1 MLTPYRS
8 IFAIPGALRFSLSG
22 LIGRMPISMVWL
34 AIIFVIVEKT
44 DSYALAGALSTLAA
58 ITAAISSPIWSRA
71 ADRYGQRKVLSLS
84 VPLSVTT
91 LFIFIQAVNHNL
103 PRWSWFCFVILMES
117 VFVGLGQMVRRRWTH
132 VLGDNRNLINAA
144 FSFEALA
151 DEVIF
156 TFGPIIATLVATTIS
171 PTAAVYTCMGFLL
184 VGGTIFLTSTGT
196 EPPAATHREKSS
208 SRAILSIPIVRAIV
222 ISYFFVGAFFSSV
235 NLTTIGYADD
245 YHHKSLTG
253 ILVAVWSIGSGIA
266 AFINGSIHWRISDS
280 KRYVLFV
287 ALLGLL
293 AIPLYIAALVTP
305 GNLFTMGIA
314 LFLNGFAIAPLL
326 VAGYSVVE
334 KNVPDS
340 QVTEAL
346 GWSLSALIIGNA
358 LPAFT
363 TGKIIDSYGA
373 APAYVIPIFCMAA
386 AFAVMI
392 KYQGTWRNP

>member
-34 AIIFVIVEKT
+34 SIIFVIVEKT

-58 ITAAISSPIWSRA
+58 ITAATSSPIWSRA
-71 ADRYGQRKVLSLS
+71 ADRYGQGKVLSIS
-84 VPLSVTT
+84 VPLSVST

-103 PRWSWFCFVILMES
+103 PRWSWFLFVILMES

-184 VGGTIFLTSTGT
+184 VGGTIFLTSIDT
-196 EPPAATHREKSS
+196 EPPATHHLEKSS
-208 SRAILSIPIVRAIV
+208 AKSILSIPIVRAVV
-222 ISYFFVGAFFSSV
+222 ISSVFVGGFFSSV
-235 NLTTIGYADD
+235 NLVTIGYADD
-245 YHHKSLTG
+245 YNHKALTG
-253 ILVAVWSIGSGIA
+253 LLVAIWSVGSGIA
-266 AFINGSIHWRISDS
+266 AFINGSFHWKISEPR
-280 KRYVLFV
+280 RYVLFV

-293 AIPLYIAALVTP
+293 AIPLYLAAELAP
-305 GNLFTMGIA
+305 GNLVAISVA

-326 VAGYSVVE
+326 VAGNSAVE
-334 KNVPDS
+334 KSVPDS

-346 GWSLSALIIGNA
+346 GWSLSALIVGNA
-358 LPAFT
+358 LPSFI
-363 TGKIIDSYGA
+363 TGKIIDTYGA
-373 APAYVIPIFCMAA
+373 APAYLIPIFCMAA
-386 AFAVMI
+386 AFAVMVV
-392 KYQGTWRNP
+392 YRRTWRNP

>member
-1 MLTPYRS
+1 
-8 IFAIPGALRFSLSG
+8 
-22 LIGRMPISMVWL
+22 MVWL

-58 ITAAISSPIWSRA
+58 ITAAISSPIWSRS
-71 ADRYGQRKVLSLS
+71 ADRFGQRKVLSIS

-184 VGGTIFLTSTGT
+184 VGGTIFLTSTDT

-208 SRAILSIPIVRAIV
+208 SRAIL
-222 ISYFFVGAFFSSV
+222 
-235 NLTTIGYADD
+235 
-245 YHHKSLTG
+245 
-253 ILVAVWSIGSGIA
+253 
-266 AFINGSIHWRISDS
+266 
-280 KRYVLFV
+280 
-287 ALLGLL
+287 
-293 AIPLYIAALVTP
+293 
-305 GNLFTMGIA
+305 
-314 LFLNGFAIAPLL
+314 
-326 VAGYSVVE
+326 
-334 KNVPDS
+334 
-340 QVTEAL
+340 
-346 GWSLSALIIGNA
+346 
-358 LPAFT
+358 
-363 TGKIIDSYGA
+363 
-373 APAYVIPIFCMAA
+373 
-386 AFAVMI
+386 
-392 KYQGTWRNP
+392 